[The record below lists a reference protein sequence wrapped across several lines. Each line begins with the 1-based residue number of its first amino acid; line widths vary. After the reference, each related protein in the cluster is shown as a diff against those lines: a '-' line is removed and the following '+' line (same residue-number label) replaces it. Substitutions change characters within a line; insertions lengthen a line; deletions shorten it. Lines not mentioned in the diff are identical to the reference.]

1 MVAKRVEDATAPAA
15 AFSKWQGESKTTK
28 EEDAEQ
34 VGRVCCVWA
43 IWYGGEGSAG
53 KRASLGGD
61 HGLAG
66 GVELGEEFGML
77 LSVDCLAR
85 VLLPSTLESGRAILL
100 LHWWWGVIIGKE
112 LWECG
117 RGPTALCEVRCV
129 CCLQVR
135 CGLRWVGESGLQVL
149 D

>member
-1 MVAKRVEDATAPAA
+1 M
-15 AFSKWQGESKTTK
+15 
-28 EEDAEQ
+28 
-34 VGRVCCVWA
+34 
-43 IWYGGEGSAG
+43 
-53 KRASLGGD
+53 
-61 HGLAG
+61 
-66 GVELGEEFGML
+66 GEELGML
-77 LSVDCLAR
+77 LSVGCLAR

-100 LHWWWGVIIGKE
+100 LHWWWGVTIGKE

-117 RGPTALCEVRCV
+117 RGPPALCEVHGGCV